1 MSIAWL
7 PYWKHS
13 FLLPNDRNKLILQT
27 ISRKKNK
34 LRLVKRSPK
43 LNFYQ
48 PDDHNL
54 LELVFDGNNSTGIK
68 ADVELPEKI
77 YDSQASQSS

>member
-1 MSIAWL
+1 MINVSSLYFCA
-7 PYWKHS
+7 
-13 FLLPNDRNKLILQT
+13 LLASRKRF
-27 ISRKKNK
+27 SRKKNK